1 MDKTLENASFEKAL
15 RQMKSRPL
23 TLTHGDF
30 HAKNLFLTKEKDIIF
45 TDFCEVGLGDPISD
59 LV

>member
-1 MDKTLENASFEKAL
+1 
-15 RQMKSRPL
+15 MKERPL

-30 HAKNLFLTKEKDIIF
+30 HAKNLFLTKEKEIIF
-45 TDFCEVGLGDPISD
+45 SDFSEVGLGDPISD